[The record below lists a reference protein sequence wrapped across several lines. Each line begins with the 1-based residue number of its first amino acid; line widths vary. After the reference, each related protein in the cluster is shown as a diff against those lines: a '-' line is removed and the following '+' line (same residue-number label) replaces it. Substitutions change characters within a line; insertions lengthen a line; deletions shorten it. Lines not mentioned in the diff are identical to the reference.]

1 MKYKT
6 DSRKVEKGDIFV
18 ALRGVNHDGHSYIA
32 DAIETGATKVVA
44 EEGLYPVET
53 YIVKDTHE
61 YLVQTLKREY
71 YDEIKDLKLIGITGT
86 NGKTTSCYLIH
97 QALNRLGRKCGYIGT
112 IGFYIDEKICDLPN
126 TTPDILDLYDMLL
139 TCKKEG
145 CEFVAMEVSSH
156 SLDMNRVDGLLFDY
170 AIFTNLTQDHLDYHG
185 NMKNYALAKQKLFR
199 KMKEQGT
206 CFINIDDDNSYHF
219 LLPENHNITY
229 GFRNGSYRI
238 TNMTYSLG
246 HTDFIVSHEGE
257 KTYQMKLIGK
267 HNLYNMLVVIMLLE
281 ELGIGESEIRKTI
294 SLLEEPRGRME
305 CVRYHDALIIV
316 DYAHTP
322 DAVSNAIHAVLEI
335 PHGKI
340 YTIVGCG
347 GDRDRAK
354 RPEMAKI
361 ATDLSDYV
369 IFTSDNPRNE
379 DPEHILEDM
388 EHGLDN
394 TNYEKIVNRKE
405 AINRGIQMLQ
415 KSDILLLLGKGHE
428 TYQVIGNKKIHFD
441 DMEEVKKIIK

>member
-1 MKYKT
+1 M
-6 DSRKVEKGDIFV
+6 EKGDIFV

-32 DAIETGATKVVA
+32 DVIEKGAAKVVA

-267 HNLYNMLVVIMLLE
+267 HNLYNMLVVIMLLD
-281 ELGIGESEIRKTI
+281 ELGIEESEIRKTI

-322 DAVSNAIHAVLEI
+322 DAVSNAIRAVLEI

-340 YTIVGCG
+340 YTIIGCG

-354 RPEMAKI
+354 RPEMGKI

>member
-1 MKYKT
+1 M
-6 DSRKVEKGDIFV
+6 EKGDIFV

-361 ATDLSDYV
+361 ATDLSDYA

-379 DPEHILEDM
+379 DPEHILDDM

>member
-1 MKYKT
+1 M
-6 DSRKVEKGDIFV
+6 EKGDIFV

-257 KTYQMKLIGK
+257 KTYQMQLIGK

-361 ATDLSDYV
+361 ATDLSDYA

-379 DPEHILEDM
+379 DPEHILDDM

>member
-361 ATDLSDYV
+361 ATDLSDYA

-379 DPEHILEDM
+379 DPEHILDDM

>member
-1 MKYKT
+1 M
-6 DSRKVEKGDIFV
+6 EKGDIFV

-32 DAIETGATKVVA
+32 DVIEKGAAKVVA

-322 DAVSNAIHAVLEI
+322 DAVSNAIRAVLEI

-340 YTIVGCG
+340 YTIIGCG

-354 RPEMAKI
+354 RPEMGKI

>member
-1 MKYKT
+1 M
-6 DSRKVEKGDIFV
+6 EKGDIFV
-18 ALRGVNHDGHSYIA
+18 ALRGVNHDGHSYIE
-32 DAIETGATKVVA
+32 DAIKKGASKVVV
-44 EEGLYPVET
+44 EEGLYSVET

-61 YLVQTLKREY
+61 YLVQTLKNEY
-71 YDEIKDLKLIGITGT
+71 YDQIKDLKLIGITGT

-112 IGFYIDEKICDLPN
+112 IGFYIDKKICDLSN

-156 SLDMNRVDGLLFDY
+156 ALDMNRVEGLEFDY
-170 AIFTNLTQDHLDYHG
+170 VVFTNLTQDHLDYHG

-199 KMKEQGT
+199 KLKGQGR
-206 CFINIDDDNSYHF
+206 CFINVDDDYHHYF
-219 LLPENHNITY
+219 LLPENHNVTY
-229 GFRNGSYRI
+229 GFHNGDYRI

-246 HTDFIVSHEGE
+246 HTDFVVSNGAE

-281 ELGIGESEIRKTI
+281 DLKIDENEIRKTV

-305 CVRYHDALIIV
+305 CVRYHDALVIV

-322 DAVSNAIHAVLEI
+322 DAVLNAIRAVLEI

-361 ATDLSDYV
+361 AADLSDYV
-369 IFTSDNPRNE
+369 IFTSDNPRHE
-379 DPEHILEDM
+379 DPERILEDM

-394 TNYEKIVNRKE
+394 TNYEKIVNRQE
-405 AINRGIQMLQ
+405 AIDRGIQMLQ

-428 TYQVIGNKKIHFD
+428 TYQVIGNEKIHFD

>member
-1 MKYKT
+1 M
-6 DSRKVEKGDIFV
+6 EKGDIFV

-32 DAIETGATKVVA
+32 DAIEKGATKVVV

-71 YDEIKDLKLIGITGT
+71 YDEVKDLKLIGITGT

-340 YTIVGCG
+340 YTIIGCG

>member
-1 MKYKT
+1 
-6 DSRKVEKGDIFV
+6 
-18 ALRGVNHDGHSYIA
+18 
-32 DAIETGATKVVA
+32 
-44 EEGLYPVET
+44 
-53 YIVKDTHE
+53 
-61 YLVQTLKREY
+61 
-71 YDEIKDLKLIGITGT
+71 
-86 NGKTTSCYLIH
+86 
-97 QALNRLGRKCGYIGT
+97 
-112 IGFYIDEKICDLPN
+112 
-126 TTPDILDLYDMLL
+126 
-139 TCKKEG
+139 
-145 CEFVAMEVSSH
+145 
-156 SLDMNRVDGLLFDY
+156 
-170 AIFTNLTQDHLDYHG
+170 
-185 NMKNYALAKQKLFR
+185 
-199 KMKEQGT
+199 
-206 CFINIDDDNSYHF
+206 
-219 LLPENHNITY
+219 
-229 GFRNGSYRI
+229 
-238 TNMTYSLG
+238 MTYSLG

-257 KTYQMKLIGK
+257 KTYQMQLIGK

-281 ELGIGESEIRKTI
+281 ELGIEESEIRKTI

-340 YTIVGCG
+340 YTIIGCG

-361 ATDLSDYV
+361 ATDLSDCV

>member
-1 MKYKT
+1 M
-6 DSRKVEKGDIFV
+6 EKGDIFV

-257 KTYQMKLIGK
+257 KTYQMQLIGK

-281 ELGIGESEIRKTI
+281 ELGIEESEIRKTI

-340 YTIVGCG
+340 YTIIGCG

-361 ATDLSDYV
+361 ATDLSDCV

>member
-32 DAIETGATKVVA
+32 DAIEKGATKVVV

-71 YDEIKDLKLIGITGT
+71 YAEIKDLKLIGITGT

-281 ELGIGESEIRKTI
+281 ELGIEESEIRKTI

-322 DAVSNAIHAVLEI
+322 DAVSNAIRAVLEI

-340 YTIVGCG
+340 YTIIGCG

>member
-156 SLDMNRVDGLLFDY
+156 SLDMNRVNGLLFDY

-361 ATDLSDYV
+361 ATDLSDCV

-388 EHGLDN
+388 KHGLDN

>member
-1 MKYKT
+1 M
-6 DSRKVEKGDIFV
+6 EKGDIFV

-156 SLDMNRVDGLLFDY
+156 SLDMNRVNGLLFDY

-361 ATDLSDYV
+361 ATDLSDYA

-379 DPEHILEDM
+379 DPEHILDDM

>member
-32 DAIETGATKVVA
+32 DAIEKGATKVVV

-71 YDEIKDLKLIGITGT
+71 YDEVKDLKLIGITGT

-340 YTIVGCG
+340 YTIIGCG

>member
-18 ALRGVNHDGHSYIA
+18 ALRGVNNDGHSYIA
-32 DAIETGATKVVA
+32 DAIEKGAEKIVA

-97 QALNRLGRKCGYIGT
+97 QALNKLGRKCGYIGT
-112 IGFYIDEKICDLPN
+112 IGFYIDKKICDLPN
-126 TTPDILDLYDMLL
+126 TTPDILELYDMLL

-156 SLDMNRVDGLLFDY
+156 SLDMDRVEGLLFDY
-170 AIFTNLTQDHLDYHG
+170 AVFTNLTQDHLDYHG

-206 CFINIDDDNSYHF
+206 CFINIDDDYSCHF
-219 LLPENHNITY
+219 LLSENRNVTY
-229 GFRNGSYRI
+229 GFRNGDYRI

-257 KTYQMKLIGK
+257 KTYQMKLIGQ

-281 ELGIGESEIRKTI
+281 DLEIEESKIRKTI

-305 CVRYHDALIIV
+305 CVRYRDALVIV

-361 ATDLSDYV
+361 ATDLSDYA

-379 DPEHILEDM
+379 DPEHILNDM

-441 DMEEVKKIIK
+441 DMEEVKKIVK

>member
-1 MKYKT
+1 M
-6 DSRKVEKGDIFV
+6 EKGDIFV

-61 YLVQTLKREY
+61 YFVQTLKREY

-281 ELGIGESEIRKTI
+281 ELGIEESEIRKTI

-361 ATDLSDYV
+361 ATDLSDYA

-379 DPEHILEDM
+379 DPEHILDDM

-405 AINRGIQMLQ
+405 AINRGIQMLDR
-415 KSDILLLLGKGHE
+415 KS
-428 TYQVIGNKKIHFD
+428 V
-441 DMEEVKKIIK
+441 V

>member
-32 DAIETGATKVVA
+32 DVIEKGAAKVVA

-361 ATDLSDYV
+361 ATDLSDYA

>member
-32 DAIETGATKVVA
+32 DAIEKGATKVVA

-112 IGFYIDEKICDLPN
+112 IGFYIDEKICDLSN

-257 KTYQMKLIGK
+257 KTYQMQLIGK

-340 YTIVGCG
+340 YTIIGCG

-361 ATDLSDYV
+361 ATNLSDCV

>member
-1 MKYKT
+1 M
-6 DSRKVEKGDIFV
+6 EKGDIFV

-32 DAIETGATKVVA
+32 DAIEKGATKVVT

-112 IGFYIDEKICDLPN
+112 IGFYIDEKICDLSN

-145 CEFVAMEVSSH
+145 CEFVTMEVSSH

-229 GFRNGSYRI
+229 GFRNGDYRI

-257 KTYQMKLIGK
+257 KTYQMQLIGK

-361 ATDLSDYV
+361 ATDLSDYA

-379 DPEHILEDM
+379 DPEHILDDM

>member
-257 KTYQMKLIGK
+257 KTYQMQLIGK

-361 ATDLSDYV
+361 ATDLSDYA

-379 DPEHILEDM
+379 DPEHILDDM

>member
-1 MKYKT
+1 M
-6 DSRKVEKGDIFV
+6 EKGGIFV

-32 DAIETGATKVVA
+32 DAIEKGATKVVV

-112 IGFYIDEKICDLPN
+112 IGFYIDEKICDLSN

-246 HTDFIVSHEGE
+246 HTDFIVSHEEE

-281 ELGIGESEIRKTI
+281 ELEIEESEIRKTI
-294 SLLEEPRGRME
+294 SLL
-305 CVRYHDALIIV
+305 
-316 DYAHTP
+316 
-322 DAVSNAIHAVLEI
+322 
-335 PHGKI
+335 
-340 YTIVGCG
+340 
-347 GDRDRAK
+347 
-354 RPEMAKI
+354 
-361 ATDLSDYV
+361 
-369 IFTSDNPRNE
+369 
-379 DPEHILEDM
+379 
-388 EHGLDN
+388 
-394 TNYEKIVNRKE
+394 
-405 AINRGIQMLQ
+405 
-415 KSDILLLLGKGHE
+415 
-428 TYQVIGNKKIHFD
+428 
-441 DMEEVKKIIK
+441 

>member
-1 MKYKT
+1 M
-6 DSRKVEKGDIFV
+6 EKGDIFV

-32 DAIETGATKVVA
+32 DAIEKGATKVVV

-112 IGFYIDEKICDLPN
+112 IGFYIDEKICDLSN

-257 KTYQMKLIGK
+257 KTYQMQLIGK

-281 ELGIGESEIRKTI
+281 ELGIGENEIRKTI

-322 DAVSNAIHAVLEI
+322 DAVSNAIRAVLEI

-340 YTIVGCG
+340 YTIIGCG

>member
-322 DAVSNAIHAVLEI
+322 DAVSNAIRAVLEI

-340 YTIVGCG
+340 HTIIGCG

>member
-281 ELGIGESEIRKTI
+281 ELGIEESEIRKTI

-340 YTIVGCG
+340 YTIIGCG

-361 ATDLSDYV
+361 ATDLSDYA

-379 DPEHILEDM
+379 DPEHILDDM

-394 TNYEKIVNRKE
+394 TNYEKTVNRKE